1 MPITINGTGTIA
13 GISVGG
19 LENGCVNEADLATA
33 AVTNTKLAST
43 AVTIDKLG
51 TTEQSQLCKAWVN
64 FNGTANSNI
73 SGTYSQSGTAIT
85 VTATN
90 HGLTAGQQVFLTFST
105 GTATAELCTVAS
117 VTSSSV
123 FVATSATSR
132 TTSGNCTLN
141 FQTIRAS
148 FNVSSITDNG
158 TGDYT
163 MNFTNALADANY
175 SALGSVIGTTG
186 AAFEFNSFIGSSNIG
201 LNAGSCRFATKRD
214 DGVSLDCSVISIAI
228 FR

>member
-51 TTEQSQLCKAWVN
+51 TSEQSQLCKAWVN
-64 FNGTANSNI
+64 FNGI
-73 SGTYSQSGTAIT
+73 G
-85 VTATN
+85 
-90 HGLTAGQQVFLTFST
+90 
-105 GTATAELCTVAS
+105 TVA
-117 VTSSSV
+117 
-123 FVATSATSR
+123 
-132 TTSGNCTLN
+132 
-141 FQTIRAS
+141 IRAS

-214 DGVSLDCSVISIAI
+214 DGVSLDCSVISVAV

>member
-51 TTEQSQLCKAWVN
+51 TSEQSQLCKAWVN
-64 FNGTANSNI
+64 FNGT
-73 SGTYSQSGTAIT
+73 G
-85 VTATN
+85 
-90 HGLTAGQQVFLTFST
+90 
-105 GTATAELCTVAS
+105 TVA
-117 VTSSSV
+117 
-123 FVATSATSR
+123 
-132 TTSGNCTLN
+132 
-141 FQTIRAS
+141 IRAS

-158 TGDYT
+158 VGNYQVNLTT
-163 MNFTNALADANY
+163 AFVDAQY
-175 SALGSVIGTTG
+175 CTV
-186 AAFEFNSFIGSSNIG
+186 SNTS
-201 LNAGSCRFATKRD
+201 NNP
-214 DGVSLDCSVISIAI
+214 GVSDLAWGRSAPTSSSSVNVYCFYKTASTSDSAATYDPQTVHVAV